1 MYMKFKVD
9 VTDDKD
15 IIGNY
20 YECGQENNF
29 TEYKK
34 KIKEKLDSCINYQK
48 NYIDGNKLEKIL
60 FKEIEA
66 DVFISHSHIDKNLA
80 IAISEWLYKEMGL
93 TAFVD
98 SCVWDYVE

>member
-34 KIKEKLDSCINYQK
+34 KNKGKIGFLYKLSKK

-66 DVFISHSHIDKNLA
+66 DVFISHSHIDKKFSYCDFRMV
-80 IAISEWLYKEMGL
+80 I
-93 TAFVD
+93 
-98 SCVWDYVE
+98 